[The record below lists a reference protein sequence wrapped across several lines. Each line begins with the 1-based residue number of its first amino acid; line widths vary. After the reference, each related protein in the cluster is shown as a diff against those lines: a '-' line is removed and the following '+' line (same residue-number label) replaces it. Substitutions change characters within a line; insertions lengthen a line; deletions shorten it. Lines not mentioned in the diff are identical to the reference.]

1 MAASIDL
8 THEEPAAV
16 GNRRRRSIN
25 VREHLIAYLMV
36 APPVLFLCVI
46 IVYPALKAIWDTLA
60 VQHVVVHH
68 GVQSVE
74 RTFSFDTYSA
84 IWNDSYTRKA
94 ILYSLRVTITS
105 VIALFVFCYPLAIY
119 LRFSHG
125 HITSMFRTL
134 TLIPLFIPTII
145 SAYAFISFYQQ
156 GNFLDV
162 LMQQTGIEG
171 RFFGGQFPQLI
182 DNTNGIVMGQVWN
195 NIPITVLLIGAG
207 LGEID
212 NTLVESARDVG
223 AGWLRIFALILFPLT
238 LRQALIAFALAFI
251 GVLGSYNIPYLIGPN
266 APPMLGVLMDR
277 DVNQAEQLTAQGLA
291 VITFGIALV
300 VGVFYVAAVARQ
312 RWR

>member
-8 THEEPAAV
+8 TRDGAAA
-16 GNRRRRSIN
+16 RSRRRSFN
-25 VREHLIAYLMV
+25 VREHLVAYLMV
-36 APPVLFLCVI
+36 APPVLFLGVI
-46 IVYPALKAIWDTLA
+46 IVYPALRAIWDTLA
-60 VQHVVVHH
+60 VQHVVMHN

-74 RTFSFDTYSA
+74 RTFTLDTYSA
-84 IWNDSYTRKA
+84 IWNDSYSRNSV
-94 ILYSLRVTITS
+94 LYSLRVTITS
-105 VIALFVFCYPLAIY
+105 VIALFALCYPLAIY

-125 HITSMFRTL
+125 YITSMFRTL

-162 LMQQTGIEG
+162 LMQQTGVES
-171 RFFGGQFPQLI
+171 RFFGGQYPQLI

-212 NTLVESARDVG
+212 NALVESARDVG
-223 AGWLRIFALILFPLT
+223 AGWLRIFFRILFPLT

-251 GVLGSYNIPYLIGPN
+251 GVLGSYNIPTLIGPN
-266 APPMLGVLMDR
+266 APPMVGVLMDR
-277 DVNQAEQLTAQGLA
+277 DVNQMESLTAQGLA
-291 VITFGIALV
+291 VITFGIAIV
-300 VGVFYVAAVARQ
+300 VGVFYVFAVARQ